1 MGNAKLSGD
10 AVSIKSLL
18 RPRAGQLALYPP
30 RPVTIP
36 ALDRISTSR
45 SMPKISI
52 VVPSFN
58 QGRYIAATLRSV
70 IDQNYPNLELIVVD
84 GGSKDETVSVI
95 KQHASHIHWCVSEP
109 DSGQTAAINK
119 GFAQSSGDIMAWIN
133 SDDLATPGSLFHV
146 ADWFATHPETDVVYG
161 DRLLIDENGDEVSRW
176 ILPPH
181 SRRVLN
187 WADFIPQETLYW
199 RRHAWDLVGAQL
211 DESFRFA
218 MDWDFLLRLS
228 SKQVNFE
235 HLPLFLGMFRVHQNQ
250 KTSSQ
255 MTSIGQQEMDIL
267 RRRAL
272 GYTPTRFQLI
282 LNTVPFLLRTR
293 LLEIGR
299 ILR

>member
-1 MGNAKLSGD
+1 VNLKRM
-10 AVSIKSLL
+10 L
-18 RPRAGQLALYPP
+18 RPRAGQLAMYPP
-30 RPVTIP
+30 RPVNLPTVGQV
-36 ALDRISTSR
+36 ATSGP
-45 SMPKISI
+45 MVKISI

-58 QGRYIAATLRSV
+58 QGQFIGATLQSI

-84 GGSKDETVSVI
+84 GGSKDETVAVI
-95 KQHASHIHWCVSEP
+95 NQYAAHIDWWVSEP

-119 GFAQSSGDIMAWIN
+119 GFARSSGEIMAWIN
-133 SDDLATPGSLFHV
+133 SDDLAAPGALTRV
-146 ADWFATHPETDVVYG
+146 AAWFAAHPETHVVYG

-181 SRRVLN
+181 SRRVLD

-199 RRHAWDLVGAQL
+199 RRSAWDVVGARL

-235 HLPLFLGMFRVHQNQ
+235 HLPFFLGMFRVHRNQ

-255 MTSIGQQEMDIL
+255 MTSVGQQEMQIL

-272 GYTPTRFQLI
+272 GYAPTRWQLI
-282 LNTVPFLLRTR
+282 MNTIPFLLRTR

-299 ILR
+299 LLR